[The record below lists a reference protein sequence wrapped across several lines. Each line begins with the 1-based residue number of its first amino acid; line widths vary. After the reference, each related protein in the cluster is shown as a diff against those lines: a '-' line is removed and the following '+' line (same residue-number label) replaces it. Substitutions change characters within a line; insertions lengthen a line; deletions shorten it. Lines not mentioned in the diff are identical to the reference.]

1 MNSKSGVIFTHFKEL
16 YKEEQNKNIK
26 INTFILKYNFKS
38 IDDLLDFVEKH
49 VRKNCNVSTQDTPEN
64 IQQDIQNNSKK
75 DNKLMTKLDTDNN
88 KRNNNE
94 NYDKLTKQ
102 IEDLTSQIDNLTKI
116 NIDNNKKMEEMQD
129 IHKKELEDL
138 KLEYSKKNVKLDPLP
153 TPSNSNENKTS
164 QNENSLGYSKYA
176 KISVYDNV
184 KNEWQE
190 HIATD
195 TIREIDNTIDLK
207 NKINKEK
214 TKLIDVQKW
223 CTTNPKNCSKT
234 KRYYIKR
241 KIEIAD
247 EIWKYKD
254 KMKYIDFDLD
264 SVARLNKNHYELWKK
279 DLLIVIDSIK
289 IKSKEFENCSQNLN
303 IQKNLNDNFTKL
315 EINTKN
321 KSS

>member
-1 MNSKSGVIFTHFKEL
+1 MNSKSEVIFKSFKEL
-16 YKEEQNKNIK
+16 YKEEQNKNNK
-26 INTFILKYNFKS
+26 INTLILKYNFKS
-38 IDDLLDFVEKH
+38 IDDLIDIVEKH
-49 VRKNCNVSTQDTPEN
+49 VHKNCNISTQDTPEN
-64 IQQDIQNNSKK
+64 NQQNNSKK
-75 DNKLMTKLDTDNN
+75 DNKLKTELDTDNIE
-88 KRNNNE
+88 KE
-94 NYDKLTKQ
+94 DKLTKQ
-102 IEDLTSQIDNLTKI
+102 IKDLTSQIDNLTKI
-116 NIDNNKKMEEMQD
+116 NLEYNKKMEEMQN

-138 KLEYSKKNVKLDPLP
+138 KIEYSKKNVKLDPLP
-153 TPSNSNENKTS
+153 TPSNSNETS
-164 QNENSLGYSKYA
+164 KSEQNVNSLGYSKYA
-176 KISVYDNV
+176 KISVYNNV

-223 CTTNPKNCSKT
+223 CDTNPKNCSRT
-234 KRYYIKR
+234 KKYYIKR
-241 KIEIAD
+241 RIEIAD

-303 IQKNLNDNFTKL
+303 IQKNPNDNFTKL